1 MYRTHRCGELRMPH
15 VGTTVTVC
23 GWVQRVR
30 KMGGLLFV
38 DLRDR
43 WGIVQLVV
51 SDAEAALR
59 YEVEALGREWVV
71 RATGIVRERSSKNAT
86 LSTGEV

>member
-1 MYRTHRCGELRMPH
+1 MTH
-15 VGTTVTVC
+15 VGAEVTVC

-51 SDAEAALR
+51 SDAEATLR
-59 YEVEALGREWVV
+59 AEVESLGREWVV
-71 RATGIVRERSSKNAT
+71 SARGVVRERSSKNTA
-86 LSTGEV
+86 LATGEVEIE